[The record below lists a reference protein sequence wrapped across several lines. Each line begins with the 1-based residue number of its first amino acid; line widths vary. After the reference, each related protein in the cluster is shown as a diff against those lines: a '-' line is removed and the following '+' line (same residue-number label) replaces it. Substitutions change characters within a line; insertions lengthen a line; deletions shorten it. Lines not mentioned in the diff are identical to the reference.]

1 MIPGFPGPKDHWEVE
16 LEKVSKLGLIDLI
29 ESIAAVYL
37 PYLSRETW
45 LKNVLAAKK
54 MGRFLNAM
62 KQHDEYRA
70 DPDRWFAKKSR
81 QRASAKKAARR
92 IKRQKKGTA

>member
-16 LEKVSKLGLIDLI
+16 LQKVSKLGLIDLVEFI
-29 ESIAAVYL
+29 VAVYL
-37 PYLSRETW
+37 PYMSRETL
-45 LKNVLAAKK
+45 LKQVKDARKQ
-54 MGRFLNAM
+54 GRFLDAM

-92 IKRQKKGTA
+92 KKKERKSK